1 MHLILKSMDSLRRA
15 KKVDLPGSEFDTY
28 GRLLGLR
35 LLAAGVR
42 GGFQYLVNPVSI
54 TRYFEF
60 AFAESFVV
68 RPLSRVLDLSSPRLF
83 AFWLAERRSAQNI
96 LMTNPDR
103 RDIEATAA
111 IAGSLAIRGI
121 DPIPAAVEDLA
132 VAPGSMDLVYSIS
145 VIEHIPGGEDDTH
158 AVERLWRTV
167 RPGGSL
173 ILTVP
178 VDRRFWVEYRR
189 EDPYSLQATDT
200 SGAPVFFQRWYD
212 KEALERRILA
222 PLKDGDVS
230 VRFFGERRPGTFSAY
245 VEEWMKQGLR
255 ATVRDPEI
263 IASHFRSFTDWE
275 RMPGSGVVGIHARKA
290 GA

>member
-1 MHLILKSMDSLRRA
+1 MPSLRIFRAMHLILKSMDSLRRA

-111 IAGSLAIRGI
+111 IAGSLAI
-121 DPIPAAVEDLA
+121 L
-132 VAPGSMDLVYSIS
+132 
-145 VIEHIPGGEDDTH
+145 
-158 AVERLWRTV
+158 
-167 RPGGSL
+167 SL
-173 ILTVP
+173 IHISSP
-178 VDRRFWVEYRR
+178 R
-189 EDPYSLQATDT
+189 
-200 SGAPVFFQRWYD
+200 
-212 KEALERRILA
+212 
-222 PLKDGDVS
+222 DGLLS
-230 VRFFGERRPGTFSAY
+230 
-245 VEEWMKQGLR
+245 
-255 ATVRDPEI
+255 
-263 IASHFRSFTDWE
+263 
-275 RMPGSGVVGIHARKA
+275 RMPSSA
-290 GA
+290 